1 MEEDFI
7 RKGALGALLV
17 IISLIALGAVPPQSV
32 GGVSLRRIN
41 IMSQILDSPESEI
54 ETPEVILE
62 IDEEEYVV
70 DLDAVAREVEQARDM
85 MVVEAT
91 ETTGGAIPKVEDRA
105 EIEEVDEESD
115 EECEIDSA
123 EMVVVDTE
131 RLLPQDVALT
141 PIENLDT
148 LERGQLD
155 RFYRKLSKK
164 GRTTRVAVL
173 GDSFIEGD
181 ILTADLREAL
191 QMRYGGCGAGF
202 TPMAS
207 PLTKFRRTIKTE
219 SEGWQSYNIMQR
231 KSTPERYAESWAVSG
246 WLCTP
251 NADGSS
257 VKWECTDN
265 RERLDSCS
273 CVRLLFVSQEN
284 CEIRVSLNDGDSQS
298 FSFEGSEKLQQ
309 IKLSKKWINTC
320 QMSVVSGASG
330 FVGYGAIFEGEGVV
344 VDNFSTRS
352 NNGQAMLWTNPT
364 INAQMDGLIGGYD
377 MVILQYGLNI
387 LQRGVKNYTAYSE
400 QIEKM
405 IAFAR
410 LCFPRAAVVVMG
422 VSDRSMRESGH
433 YEPVVEAI
441 DMTNYQRDAA
451 RRSAAAF
458 WDTHAA
464 MGAQGGMAQ
473 FVANNWAAK
482 DFTHINFEG
491 GRQIGYALAEAI
503 NAARIEAYPPLIEKP
518 IEELIL
524 SVNDRR
530 LRELKPQ
537 RISRDWALE
546 RQISRS
552 VAKDKK
558 EKGR

>member
-7 RKGALGALLV
+7 RKGALGALFV
-17 IISLIALGAVPPQSV
+17 VISLIALGAVPAQNV

-41 IMSQILDSPESEI
+41 ILSQIMDSPESEI
-54 ETPEVILE
+54 DTPEVTLE
-62 IDEEEYVV
+62 LDEEEYIV

-85 MVVEAT
+85 MVLMASETNGGVIPEVERVVEA
-91 ETTGGAIPKVEDRA
+91 E
-105 EIEEVDEESD
+105 EESD
-115 EECEIDSA
+115 SIELI
-123 EMVVVDTE
+123 VVDSE
-131 RLLPQDVALT
+131 RLLSSDVALT
-141 PIENLDT
+141 PIEDLDT
-148 LERGQLD
+148 LEHGRLD

-164 GRTTRVAVL
+164 GATTRIAVL

-191 QMRYGGCGAGF
+191 QMGYGGCGAGF

-219 SEGWQSYNIMQR
+219 SNGWQSYNIMQR
-231 KSTPERYAESWAVSG
+231 KSTPERYAENWAVSG

-251 NADGSS
+251 DADGSS

-273 CVRLLFVSQEN
+273 CVRLIFMSREK
-284 CEIRVSLNDGDSQS
+284 CEIRVSLNSDEPQS

-309 IKLSKKWINTC
+309 IKLSKKWITTC

-344 VDNFSTRS
+344 VDNFSIRS
-352 NNGQAMLWTNPT
+352 NNGQAMLWTNPA
-364 INAQMDGLIGGYD
+364 INAQMDGLVGGYD

-422 VSDRSMRESGH
+422 VSDRSMRDNGH
-433 YEPVVEAI
+433 YEPVVEAV
-441 DMTNYQRDAA
+441 DMTEYQRDAA

-458 WDTHAA
+458 WSTHAA

-503 NAARIEAYPPLIEKP
+503 NAARIEAYPPVIEKP
-518 IEELIL
+518 IEELML
-524 SVNDRR
+524 SRNDQR
-530 LRELKPQ
+530 LRGLKPQ
-537 RISRDWALE
+537 KISRNWVLE
-546 RQISRS
+546 QQISRS
-552 VAKDKK
+552 VAKVNK